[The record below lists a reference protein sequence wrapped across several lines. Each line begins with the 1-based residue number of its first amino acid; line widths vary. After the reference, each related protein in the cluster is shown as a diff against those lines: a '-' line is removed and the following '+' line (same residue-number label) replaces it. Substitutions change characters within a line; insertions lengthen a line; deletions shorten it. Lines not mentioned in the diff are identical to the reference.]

1 MKGLTME
8 QNMESEERLNKLGVQ
23 VGELNARMFA
33 VEKDLAGI
41 KSNYA
46 TKADVLEAK
55 NSVIAWVISA
65 VFLAQLLPVLLKKL
79 GG

>member
-1 MKGLTME
+1 ME

-23 VGELNARMFA
+23 AGELNARMFA
-33 VEKDLAGI
+33 VEKDLAVI

-55 NSVIAWVISA
+55 NSVIMWVISA
-65 VFLAQLLPVLLKKL
+65 VFLAQLLPLLLKKL

>member
-1 MKGLTME
+1 ME
-8 QNMESEERLNKLGVQ
+8 QNMESEDRLTRIDTRLDG
-23 VGELNARMFA
+23 LDARMYA
-33 VEKDLAGI
+33 VEKDLAVI

-55 NSVIAWVISA
+55 NSVIMWVISA
-65 VFLAQLLPVLLKKL
+65 VFLAQLLPILLKKL

>member
-1 MKGLTME
+1 ME
-8 QNMESEERLNKLGVQ
+8 QNMESEERLNKLGAQ
-23 VGELNARMFA
+23 VEELNARMFA
-33 VEKDLAGI
+33 VEKDLAVI

-55 NSVIAWVISA
+55 NSVIMWVISA
-65 VFLAQLLPVLLKKL
+65 VFLAQLLPLLLKKL